1 MNEQEYR
8 KGSRE
13 EFLSKLKSG
22 EYDGVEAIYR
32 SNESTSISG
41 KFDKELV
48 ELLPKTVKYICHNGP
63 SILFIASPKQGQH

>member
-1 MNEQEYR
+1 M
-8 KGSRE
+8 
-13 EFLSKLKSG
+13 SKLKSG

-48 ELLPKTVKYICHNGP
+48 DLLPQSLKYICHNGP
-63 SILFIASPKQGQH
+63 STTLTVSLDRG